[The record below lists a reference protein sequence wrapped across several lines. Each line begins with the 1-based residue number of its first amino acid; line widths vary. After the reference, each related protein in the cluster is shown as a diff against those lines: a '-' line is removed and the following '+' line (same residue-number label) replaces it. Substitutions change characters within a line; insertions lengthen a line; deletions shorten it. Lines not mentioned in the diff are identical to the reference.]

1 MTIINN
7 IQNELNEAISIP
19 KAKTRADS
27 LKAMTI
33 GVYEQMV
40 QTFNQGSKT
49 FWNSHDVSPQEI
61 ADYLGTNA
69 SGIFYLHAR
78 LGELLADVD
87 PSAISAGLSAVGTFN
102 QNEDGTITVTSV
114 PTGVII

>member
-49 FWNSHDVSPQEI
+49 FWN
-61 ADYLGTNA
+61 L
-69 SGIFYLHAR
+69 
-78 LGELLADVD
+78 
-87 PSAISAGLSAVGTFN
+87 
-102 QNEDGTITVTSV
+102 
-114 PTGVII
+114 